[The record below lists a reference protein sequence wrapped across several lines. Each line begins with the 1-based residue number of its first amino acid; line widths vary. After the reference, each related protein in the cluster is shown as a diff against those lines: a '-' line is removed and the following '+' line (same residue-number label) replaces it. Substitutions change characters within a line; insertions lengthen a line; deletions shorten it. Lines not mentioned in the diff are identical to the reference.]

1 MSSMKKLCSFLLA
14 TVILF
19 SFAVLPTYAKDEPRF
34 ELTNINGK
42 IGDTVQIELN
52 VFNNPGIT
60 ALSVDIGYSAKD
72 LELVSVED
80 AKLFEDGISTGVKG
94 ANPMKISWFTT
105 DSENKTDSGTLAVLK
120 FKIKENAENSIV
132 TLSYNPENVFDS
144 ALENKK
150 FEIVD
155 GKVYIGEIPTEQN
168 SSETSQSTSETTPSS
183 SEIKPSEPSSSES
196 QPTEPTLNENDISKW
211 IVKGIK
217 NKIYTGNLIRQNFEV
232 ISPKGEYA
240 EFTAK
245 YYNNKEVGT
254 AKIVIKG
261 AGEYTGTITKTF
273 RITKATNPVAVKIAT
288 KSVNLSKLKKK
299 AQTVSGAITVK
310 KAQGKVSYKLTS
322 TPKLIKKLVKINSK
336 GVITISKWVKAKKG
350 TYNIKVKITISGNKN
365 YNSKVLTKTVTIK
378 IK

>member
-299 AQTVSGAITVK
+299 AQTVNGAITVK

>member
-80 AKLFEDGISTGVKG
+80 AKLFEDGISTGVEG

-155 GKVYIGEIPTEQN
+155 GKVYIGEIPTEQS

-183 SEIKPSEPSSSES
+183 SESKPSEPSSSES
-196 QPTEPTLNENDISKW
+196 QPTEPTLKENDISKW

-261 AGEYTGTITKTF
+261 TGEYTGTITKTF

-299 AQTVSGAITVK
+299 AQTVNGAITVK

-322 TPKLIKKLVKINSK
+322 TPKAIKNLVKINSK
-336 GVITISKWVKAKKG
+336 GVITIGKWIKAKKG
-350 TYNIKVKITISGNKN
+350 TYNIKVKITVSGNKN

>member
-310 KAQGKVSYKLTS
+310 KAHGKVSYKLTS

>member
-120 FKIKENAENSIV
+120 FKIKEN
-132 TLSYNPENVFDS
+132 
-144 ALENKK
+144 
-150 FEIVD
+150 
-155 GKVYIGEIPTEQN
+155 
-168 SSETSQSTSETTPSS
+168 
-183 SEIKPSEPSSSES
+183 
-196 QPTEPTLNENDISKW
+196 
-211 IVKGIK
+211 
-217 NKIYTGNLIRQNFEV
+217 
-232 ISPKGEYA
+232 
-240 EFTAK
+240 
-245 YYNNKEVGT
+245 
-254 AKIVIKG
+254 
-261 AGEYTGTITKTF
+261 
-273 RITKATNPVAVKIAT
+273 
-288 KSVNLSKLKKK
+288 
-299 AQTVSGAITVK
+299 
-310 KAQGKVSYKLTS
+310 
-322 TPKLIKKLVKINSK
+322 
-336 GVITISKWVKAKKG
+336 
-350 TYNIKVKITISGNKN
+350 
-365 YNSKVLTKTVTIK
+365 
-378 IK
+378 